1 MAADIKSESPVK
13 DSQTVTAAGERA
25 APKIAGVAL
34 RLAVCHLDERGE
46 LTEIYDP
53 AWNFDPAPLV
63 YVYQTTVRPG
73 RVKGWVVHHQQDDR
87 MFISMGAAK
96 IVLYDA
102 REDSPTRG
110 ALEEIHLGERRRGLL
125 RIPCGVYHA
134 VENIGDCDLLF
145 INLPTR
151 AYRHEDP
158 DKYRLPL
165 DTPLIPYRF
174 AIRRG
179 W

>member
-1 MAADIKSESPVK
+1 MADGTSASPVK
-13 DSQTVTAAGERA
+13 DAQTVTAAGERP
-25 APKIAGVAL
+25 APKIVGVRV
-34 RLAVCHLDERGE
+34 RLAVSHLDERGE

-53 AWNFDPAPLV
+53 AWNFDPEPVV

-73 RVKGWVVHHQQDDR
+73 RVKGWVVHYRQEDR

-110 ALEEIHLGERRRGLL
+110 AIEEIHLGERRRGLL
-125 RIPCGVYHA
+125 RIPRGVYHA
-134 VENIGDCDLLF
+134 VENIGDSDLLF
-145 INLPTR
+145 VNMPTR
-151 AYRHEDP
+151 AYQHADP

-165 DTPLIPYRF
+165 DTPQIPYRF
-174 AIRRG
+174 DTRRG